1 MNRLILATCLAL
13 AVTLCLAA
21 ASEAHKVNIFAYVDG
36 DSVVT
41 DSGYSRSKRVYD
53 GVVEV
58 YDAASGALLLSG
70 NTDTDGKFTFAIP
83 DEAREKRM
91 DLRLLLKAGTGHQ
104 ADWTV
109 KYAEYGEAPVPVAEA
124 VSTDTAVTESVPA
137 AVGAPATGGVP
148 AAEVEAI
155 VRRQLEPVKTM
166 LAELNQSGPSVTE
179 ILGGI
184 GYIFG
189 LFGIA
194 AYMKSRQKQA

>member
-1 MNRLILATCLAL
+1 MTA
-13 AVTLCLAA
+13 
-21 ASEAHKVNIFAYVDG
+21 
-36 DSVVT
+36 
-41 DSGYSRSKRVYD
+41 
-53 GVVEV
+53 VVEV
-58 YDAASGALLLSG
+58 YDAASGTLLLSG
-70 NTDTDGKFTFAIP
+70 NTDTDGKFTFPIP
-83 DEAREKRM
+83 DEAREKHM

-109 KYAEYGEAPVPVAEA
+109 KYAEYGEAPAPVVEA
-124 VSTDTAVTESVPA
+124 VSTDTPPATESVPA
-137 AVGAPATGGVP
+137 VGVPVVGGVSSV
-148 AAEVEAI
+148 EVEAI

-194 AYMKSRQKQA
+194 AYMKSRQKNG